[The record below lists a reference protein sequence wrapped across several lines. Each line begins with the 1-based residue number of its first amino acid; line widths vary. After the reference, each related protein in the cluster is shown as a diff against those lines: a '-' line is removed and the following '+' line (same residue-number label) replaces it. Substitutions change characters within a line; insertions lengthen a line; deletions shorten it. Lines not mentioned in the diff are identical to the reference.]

1 MNNFYILPFIA
12 NRKEETEVMKNS
24 RFIPEEEH
32 ETSYQEGYEDGIA
45 SAFHTLAD
53 ILTEMV
59 LSAEYEDDDND
70 EL

>member
-1 MNNFYILPFIA
+1 MTNFYILPFITKK
-12 NRKEETEVMKNS
+12 KEDEDTMREVH
-24 RFIPEEEH
+24 FIPEEEC
-32 ETSYQEGYEDGIA
+32 ESSYQEGYEDGVA